1 MERLADNHLIYFSKI
16 RSKALHAI
24 HAFHINSSNHA
35 RVLPDVSM
43 LLRLVHP
50 NQAWP
55 ALLPKLPLTV
65 RPGGPPALSSYASTA
80 RTISPKRVGFEVI
93 QFKGFYA
100 DSACSQPDRL
110 AKRPHRG
117 QVRID
122 IRYLVRLEDK
132 KRVTVTP
139 AKDGLGLIVSTGRVH
154 LDMNI

>member
-1 MERLADNHLIYFSKI
+1 
-16 RSKALHAI
+16 
-24 HAFHINSSNHA
+24 
-35 RVLPDVSM
+35 M
-43 LLRLVHP
+43 LLRLVHAH
-50 NQAWP
+50 QACS
-55 ALLPKLPLTV
+55 ALLPTLPLTV
-65 RPGGPPALSSYASTA
+65 RPGKLPALSGFASIA
-80 RTISPKRVGFEVI
+80 SAILLERVDFEVI
-93 QFKGFYA
+93 QFKGVYA
-100 DSACSQPDRL
+100 DSACSQPDPL